1 MTGLCK
7 LLILDDEPDIVEE
20 LSEFLDAEGFDCIGE
35 TSPLRA
41 RELLADDEEI
51 GLLLIDLRMPE
62 KDGLSFIRD
71 LGDFLPDGRPL
82 EVVIFTGHGGED
94 ELIQALRLGVADY
107 LRKPVDL
114 DELVRTARRLRES
127 YFEQKQR
134 LAMDSGFSSRLEELA
149 TAIDSINQRM
159 ENLNGAGGAPGS
171 AAGSASGHD
180 GSGVPEDLRLT
191 PRQKEVLALVARGLN
206 NFQIACEL
214 DMSEST
220 VKLHVSRILRATGL
234 YNRTQLALAYEKWH
248 SER

>member
-1 MTGLCK
+1 MTGPCK
-7 LLILDDEPDIVEE
+7 LLVLDDEADIVEE
-20 LSEFLDAEGFDCIGE
+20 LTEFLNAEGFDCIGE

-41 RELLADDEEI
+41 RERLADDEDI

-71 LGDFLPDGRPL
+71 LGEFLPDGRPL

-114 DELVRTARRLRES
+114 DELVEIAGRLQQS

-134 LAMDSGFSSRLEELA
+134 LAMDSGFFSRLEELA
-149 TAIDSINQRM
+149 TAIESINQRM
-159 ENLNGAGGAPGS
+159 ENLNGRSTLGAAMDVESGH
-171 AAGSASGHD
+171 AGSSI
-180 GSGVPEDLRLT
+180 PEDLRLT
-191 PRQKEVLALVARGLN
+191 PRQKEVLSLVARGMN

-248 SER
+248 RGG